1 MKEEMRA
8 SQELLKDEMLAK
20 METNHKK
27 MDARTDANQ
36 EKWKP
41 EQIPI
46 MRTLRS
52 FKALSSPGWISTK
65 SGQCPLENK

>member
-1 MKEEMRA
+1 MRA

-27 MDARTDANQ
+27 MDAKTDPNQ

-41 EQIPI
+41 E
-46 MRTLRS
+46 
-52 FKALSSPGWISTK
+52 
-65 SGQCPLENK
+65 